1 MKPSA
6 LKLPAFKLPS
16 LKPTQEWQHLLLEN
30 PLTLVAIGL
39 FVFILLV
46 TLFGPF
52 MVPYDPLQSDTEN
65 ALLPPS
71 AEHWFGTDQLGR
83 DIFSRVIVGAR
94 LDMAIAVSAVLLA
107 AGVGTALGLYAGFY
121 GGNLERWIG
130 RGTDIIMAFPLF
142 VLAMAIVAAL
152 GNTVANVVYASA
164 IINLPFY
171 IRLIRSETAVV
182 KNAGFVEAG
191 RLCGNANPR
200 LIWGQVFPN
209 VLPPLVVQMSLNM
222 GWAMLNAASLSFIG
236 LGIRPPTPEWGI
248 MVADGAQYI
257 VSGQWWVAVFPGLAL
272 TLVVLCFNLLG
283 DSLRDIIDPR
293 RRT

>member
-1 MKPSA
+1 MK
-6 LKLPAFKLPS
+6 KFF
-16 LKPTQEWQHLLLEN
+16 KPTQEWQHLLLEN
-30 PLTLVAIGL
+30 PLTLLAIGL
-39 FVFILLV
+39 FILILF
-46 TLFGPF
+46 TALFGPLL
-52 MVPYDPLQSDTEN
+52 VPFDPLESNTAN
-65 ALLPPS
+65 ALQPPS
-71 AEHWFGTDQLGR
+71 AEYWFGTDQLGR
-83 DIFSRVIVGAR
+83 DIFSRVIVGTR
-94 LDMAIAVSAVLLA
+94 LDLAIALAAVLLA
-107 AGVGTALGLYAGFY
+107 AGLGTTLGLYAGFY
-121 GGNLERWIG
+121 GGHLERWIG

-171 IRLIRSETAVV
+171 IRLIRSESAVV
-182 KNAGFVEAG
+182 KSAGFIEAA

-200 LIWGQVFPN
+200 LIWAQVFPN